1 MSFLQRHIEALVFC
15 AAEPIG
21 VEELAD
27 CLSEMFDAQIPIED
41 IEEALHQLTHR
52 YQDKSYAFGLE
63 KLAGGYQFLT
73 KPSYQ
78 SSVGLLLKQKAKK
91 KLSTSALETLSIIAY
106 KQPVSKVEIEQIRG
120 VNCDYAVHRL
130 LERELIEIRGK
141 ADTVGKPIL
150 YGTTSRFL
158 AYFGINSL
166 TELPTLKDFTE
177 EETQTLSGE

>member
-15 AAEPIG
+15 SAEPIG
-21 VEELAD
+21 TEELAA
-27 CLSEMFDAQIPIED
+27 CLSEMFDAEVPLTD
-41 IEEALHQLTHR
+41 IEQALKELSEKYKEEHF
-52 YQDKSYAFGLE
+52 SFGLE
-63 KLAGGYQFLT
+63 QLGGGYQFLT
-73 KPSYQ
+73 KPAYQ

-150 YGTTSRFL
+150 YGTTERFL

-166 TELPTLKDFTE
+166 VELPTLKDFTE
-177 EETQTLSGE
+177 EESNSFSGE